1 MLQRSGRAF
10 RTHAGE
16 AACVG
21 VKPRVCGGE
30 AVCVCVWRGE
40 AALVCGMC
48 MKPRVCV
55 GEVVCMGM
63 KLRVCVGKATCVC
76 EGEALCVCVWG

>member
-30 AVCVCVWRGE
+30 AVCVCV
-40 AALVCGMC
+40 CGGVKLRLC
-48 MKPRVCV
+48 VVCV
-55 GEVVCMGM
+55 
-63 KLRVCVGKATCVC
+63 
-76 EGEALCVCVWG
+76 